1 MVATAAAA
9 AAPTGI
15 VRRFMSTGDGG
26 GRSFVGDSLD
36 SMMSRRL
43 AEESRKQFASS
54 LDKGL
59 SSTGVPIV
67 GRSVAV
73 VSGGPAKAYARLNR
87 IMTTNNVRRELYLRQ
102 RYEKPKYKRQRL
114 RFESHARRFK
124 DEVRNKVHLVMKMK
138 SWGI

>member
-1 MVATAAAA
+1 MRTTA
-9 AAPTGI
+9 AAPTEI
-15 VRRFMSTGDGG
+15 VRRLMSTSTDGFG
-26 GRSFVGDSLD
+26 GSAGSGRLGSIASK
-36 SMMSRRL
+36 RL
-43 AEESRKQFASS
+43 AEEKRKQFASILNS
-54 LDKGL
+54 GL
-59 SSTGVPIV
+59 TNMGAPAM

-73 VSGGPAKAYARLNR
+73 ISGGPSKAYARLNR
-87 IMTTNNVRRELYLRQ
+87 IMTENNVRRELFLRK